1 MDLANMPIDISNFP
15 EIEENRYHP
24 MNDRF
29 NQEISHVQKIIMA
42 HQRSMKPK
50 HVKVAKMRFA
60 GHTNVDIAEATGY
73 SEGTVSRIAQRNDVD
88 RLLSLLNYIDSA
100 MAGPSTSHRI
110 AVLHRIVVDNEI
122 KNPKVAIQAIAEINK
137 MAVNQH
143 NMDSETVP
151 GQTTIVINQNHF
163 PKTPLDG

>member
-50 HVKVAKMRFA
+50 PILKQAVM
-60 GHTNVDIAEATGY
+60 IA
-73 SEGTVSRIAQRNDVD
+73 SLAQR
-88 RLLSLLNYIDSA
+88 
-100 MAGPSTSHRI
+100 T
-110 AVLHRIVVDNEI
+110 
-122 KNPKVAIQAIAEINK
+122 
-137 MAVNQH
+137 
-143 NMDSETVP
+143 
-151 GQTTIVINQNHF
+151 
-163 PKTPLDG
+163 